1 MASWGLSLATYPQ
14 DPPYAG
20 ILLGSLVSE
29 TMREEEYVRTHE
41 PVEPVCDWGI
51 PSIKNHFPVL
61 QVSSLNQIINNGV
74 ASRRDCT
81 YWTRVQI
88 EISWLHSPGYSGY
101 PKSWQASLRDTE
113 GSQYI
118 SRQMSTHCLGLAIH
132 TPISLESCCS
142 IGNSEILRRPQCQL
156 YNLETCVTT
165 SEFANSIQDNS
176 NFCRLIDIHVDVQ
189 IQ

>member
-1 MASWGLSLATYPQ
+1 MAGMIHGALYFRPTNGRCSMASWGLSLATYPQ

-41 PVEPVCDWGI
+41 PVEPVCDWGL
-51 PSIKNHFPVL
+51 PSIKNHFPVV
-61 QVSSLNQIINNGV
+61 QVSSLNQIISNGV

-101 PKSWQASLRDTE
+101 PKSWQASLRDTA

-118 SRQMSTHCLGLAIH
+118 SRQMSTHCLGIAIH

-142 IGNSEILRRPQCQL
+142 IGILRYSEDLSANC
-156 YNLETCVTT
+156 TT
-165 SEFANSIQDNS
+165 SK
-176 NFCRLIDIHVDVQ
+176 LV
-189 IQ
+189 